1 MGVSLK
7 KGTAVSLTKA
17 APGLKNI
24 VVGLGWDAQARG
36 ATFDLDA
43 SVFCV
48 GQHGRVYNSDDFIF
62 YNNLRS
68 SDGAIEHTGDNRTGA
83 GEGDDEAI
91 KVALNRVASHVV
103 SMVFAVTIHE
113 GEEKRQHFGQVKNA
127 FIRIINADT
136 NQELARYDL
145 AERFSGETALIFGDV
160 YRAGNE
166 WVFRAIGHGMKG
178 GLPAACALYGV
189 PLS

>member
-7 KGTAVSLTKA
+7 KGNAVSLTKA

-24 VVGLGWDAQARG
+24 IVGLGWDAQGRG

-48 GQHGRVYNSDDFIF
+48 GQQARVRNSDDFIF

-83 GEGDDEAI
+83 GDGDDEVI
-91 KVALNRVASHVV
+91 KVALPKVSAHVA

-113 GEEKRQHFGQVKNA
+113 GDEKRQHFGQVQNA

-145 AERFSGETALIFGDV
+145 AERFSGETALVFGDV
-160 YRAGNE
+160 YRSGNE
-166 WVFRAIGHGMKG
+166 WVFRAIGHGLAG
-178 GLPAACALYGV
+178 GLGAVCALYGV